1 MCSRMISIDDKSSII
16 ENKNDNPK
24 KFRKMINCIFISSNM
39 GSIQFWSL
47 NDSLSMQKI
56 TTTLKH
62 KWTQS
67 PIHVKE
73 FSH

>member
-16 ENKNDNPK
+16 EYKNDNPK

-47 NDSLSMQKI
+47 NFFFDK
-56 TTTLKH
+56 
-62 KWTQS
+62 
-67 PIHVKE
+67 
-73 FSH
+73 